1 MPNLRVL
8 IMATIVTVFT
18 AHGSFCA
25 DRLFLKSGGQIN
37 GDLLNPSETP
47 RQRFIVKTLGG
58 KITLSADQ
66 VKRFTRQSDQQRNY
80 EKHATSMSDSIEDHW
95 ELSQWCLNNQ
105 LAAERKTHLER
116 VIELDPDHDA
126 ARRALGYQFID
137 GRWLTS
143 KELMKQRG
151 FIHYQGVW
159 RTQQDVALL
168 QEQQRIELVKKEYI
182 RKIKVWSR
190 WLRGPRREQAME
202 KLSGIND
209 PLAAPALIGMLRV
222 AADPSTKELTID
234 LLGRLGGEVAVSA
247 LIQSA
252 LEDPS
257 EAIRDRC
264 LEQLGHIGTHVAAV
278 TFIKTLQHKNNLAV
292 NRAAVGLERLE
303 DESAIL
309 PLIRTLRTEHKFI
322 IRQPGGGINPVF
334 GSGGNGG
341 LSAGES
347 RPKIIKKTYEN
358 ESVLRALV
366 SITGENFRF
375 DVQRWMDWYSF
386 KETPNRVT
394 LRRDP

>member
-8 IMATIVTVFT
+8 IMPTIVALLATD
-18 AHGSFCA
+18 GLLYA
-25 DRLFLKSGGQIN
+25 DRFFLKSGGQIN
-37 GDLLNPSETP
+37 GKLLNPSETP
-47 RQRFIVKTLGG
+47 RQRFIVEILGG

-80 EKHATSMSDSIEDHW
+80 EMQAASMLDSIEDHW
-95 ELSQWCLNNQ
+95 KLSQWCLNNQ
-105 LAAERKTHLER
+105 LATERKTHLER
-116 VIELDPDHDA
+116 VIALDPDHED
-126 ARRALGYQFID
+126 ARRALGYQFND

-159 RTQQDVALL
+159 RTQQDVTLL

-182 RKIKVWSR
+182 RKIKAWSR

-202 KLSGIND
+202 KLRGIND
-209 PLAAPALIGMLRV
+209 PLAAPALAGLLRV
-222 AADPSTKELTID
+222 AADSATKELTID
-234 LLGRLGGEVAVSA
+234 LLGRLDGEVAVSA

-257 EAIRDRC
+257 EAVRDRC
-264 LEQLGHIGTHVAAV
+264 LEQLCHTGTYVASV
-278 TFIKTLQHKNNLAV
+278 TFVKTLQHKNNLAV

-358 ESVLRALV
+358 ESVLAALV

-375 DVQRWMDWYSF
+375 EVQRWMDWYSF